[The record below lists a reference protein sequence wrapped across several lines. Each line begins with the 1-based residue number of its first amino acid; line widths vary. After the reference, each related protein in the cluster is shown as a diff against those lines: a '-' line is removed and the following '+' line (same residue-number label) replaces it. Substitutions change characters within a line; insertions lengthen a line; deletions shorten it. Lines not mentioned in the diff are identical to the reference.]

1 VIFDREQADQHV
13 SLDEKLAEAGIPV
26 FYDSPAQGKAHDKV
40 MIIDGQTVITGS
52 FNFTLA
58 ADEHNAE
65 NMLVIRD
72 RPAIAAAYQRHFA
85 DRLAA
90 ARPGGR

>member
-1 VIFDREQADQHV
+1 
-13 SLDEKLAEAGIPV
+13 
-26 FYDSPAQGKAHDKV
+26 
-40 MIIDGQTVITGS
+40 
-52 FNFTLA
+52 
-58 ADEHNAE
+58 
-65 NMLVIRD
+65 MLVIRE